1 MRTAARVSAI
11 LGRSMGNQVTIET
24 EGASAG
30 RVGRENG
37 LSAEDLEAGGA
48 RAERA
53 LRSLVEA
60 HAAGKAGFLDLPLRG
75 DDAGAC
81 IEAAEDIRGRCGT
94 LVVAGMG
101 GSALGARALLAAL
114 GDPAGDLLPPVPRP
128 GAPRVVV
135 LDTVDPAA
143 LVPLIDGLP
152 PETTAWNFVSKSGKT
167 LETLAAYGAVRPR
180 LQAALG
186 AAWRER
192 VVVTTDPA
200 EGPLR
205 EEAKRERLRTLE
217 IPPDTGGRFSVLSAA
232 GLFPA
237 AAAGADVRAILRGAA
252 GAAAGFVSA
261 DPAHNDAIRLAL
273 WLTLLAERRGRRH
286 HVLVA
291 YRRSL
296 APLAAWWQQLWAE
309 SLGKAGRGFDATAAE
324 GPAAQHS
331 LLQLWMEGPPDKA
344 FVFLE
349 AEDPGA
355 DRVIEAPGPPGAP
368 WLARR
373 TLGDALRALA
383 AGTRAGLLAAGR
395 PVLRTTI
402 PAVGPEAVGALL
414 QLWMTAAALAGPL
427 IGVDPFGQPG
437 VEEGKR
443 NAAALLGREEDRER
457 RGRVEGLLSRL
468 PSER

>member
-1 MRTAARVSAI
+1 MLGAA
-11 LGRSMGNQVTIET
+11 MGKWVAIET

-30 RVGRENG
+30 RVGRTNG
-37 LSAEDLEAGGA
+37 LTPEDLEAAGA
-48 RAERA
+48 RTEGAVRA
-53 LRSLVEA
+53 LFEA
-60 HAAGKAGFLDLPLRG
+60 RVAGKAGFLDLPLHA
-75 DDAGAC
+75 DAVGAC
-81 IEAAEDIRGRCGT
+81 VAAADDLATRCDT

-114 GDPAGDLLPPVPRP
+114 GAPGGDLLPPAPRP
-128 GAPRVVV
+128 GRPRVVV
-135 LDTVDPAA
+135 LDTVDPSAV
-143 LVPLIDGLP
+143 VPLLEGLP
-152 PETTAWNFVSKSGKT
+152 SARTCWNFVSKSGTT
-167 LETLAAYGAVRPR
+167 LETQALYGVVRPR
-180 LQAALG
+180 LQADLG
-186 AAWRER
+186 AGWRER

-200 EGPLR
+200 EGPLLA
-205 EEAKRERLRTLE
+205 EAKKERLKTLE
-217 IPPDTGGRFSVLSAA
+217 IPAAVGGRFSVLSAA

-237 AAAGADVRAILRGAA
+237 AVAGVDVTAVLRGA
-252 GAAAGFVSA
+252 GEAAAAFTTA
-261 DPAHNDAIRLAL
+261 DPERNDALRLAL
-273 WLTLLAERRGRRH
+273 WLVLLAERRGRRH

-309 SLGKAGRGFDATAAE
+309 SLGKKGKGFDATAAE

-331 LLQLWMEGPPDKA
+331 LLQLWMEGPADKA

-355 DRVIEAPGPPGAP
+355 DRVVDSPGPPGAA

-373 TLGDALRALA
+373 TLGDTVRALA

-402 PAVGPEAVGALL
+402 PVAGPEAVGALL
-414 QLWMTAAALAGPL
+414 QTWMTAAALAGPL

-443 NAAALLGREEDRER
+443 NAAALLGKEDERER
-457 RGRVEGLLSRL
+457 RGRVEALL
-468 PSER
+468 ERGPGGR

>member
-1 MRTAARVSAI
+1 MNQWVAIDTEGATAARV
-11 LGRSMGNQVTIET
+11 GRG
-24 EGASAG
+24 
-30 RVGRENG
+30 NG
-37 LSAEDLEAGGA
+37 LTPEDLEAAGA
-48 RAERA
+48 RTEGAVRT
-53 LRSLVEA
+53 LFEA
-60 HAAGKAGFLDLPLRG
+60 REAGKAGFLDLPLHMDQIDRCLAA
-75 DDAGAC
+75 AGALGEGC
-81 IEAAEDIRGRCGT
+81 ET

-114 GDPAGDLLPPVPRP
+114 GPPAGDLLPPAPRA
-128 GAPRVVV
+128 GRPRVVI

-143 LVPLIDGLP
+143 VVPLLEGLP
-152 PETTAWNFVSKSGKT
+152 SARTTWNFVSKSGRT
-167 LETLAAYGAVRPR
+167 LETLALYGVVKPR
-180 LQAALG
+180 LQADLG
-186 AAWRER
+186 AGWRER
-192 VVVTTDPA
+192 VVVTTDPD

-205 EEAKRERLRTLE
+205 EEAKKERLKTLE
-217 IPPDTGGRFSVLSAA
+217 IPAAAGGRYSVLSAA

-237 AAAGADVRAILRGAA
+237 AAAGVDIAALLRGAA
-252 GAAAGFVSA
+252 EAAAGFTTA
-261 DPAHNDAIRLAL
+261 DPARNDALRLAL
-273 WLTLLAERRGRRH
+273 WLVLLAERRGRRH

-309 SLGKAGRGFDATAAE
+309 SLGKKGKGFDATGCE

-331 LLQLWMEGPPDKA
+331 LLQLWMEGPADKA

-355 DRVIEAPGPPGAP
+355 DRVVDAPGPPGAA

-395 PVLRTTI
+395 PVLRLTL
-402 PAVGPEAVGALL
+402 PAARPEAVGAFL
-414 QLWMTAAALAGPL
+414 QTWMTATALAGPL
-427 IGVDPFGQPG
+427 SGVDPFGQPG

-443 NAAALLGREEDRER
+443 NAAALLGDEAQGER
-457 RGRVEGLLSRL
+457 RGKVEALLERGMGSR
-468 PSER
+468 